1 MRVCVGG
8 GGHVGLDR
16 GEQSR
21 RRWIRKEDAAPLL
34 SLPHLNPLREVGAHK
49 FPSACAL
56 LPALSRDPFNLQV
69 LQAFV
74 DCHEFANLNLVQA
87 LR

>member
-1 MRVCVGG
+1 MGMFRGLSRVTRREVTKGKLDSGAQEVQTQSLPPRAGVCVYARAC
-8 GGHVGLDR
+8 V
-16 GEQSR
+16 
-21 RRWIRKEDAAPLL
+21 RKLPSIPLL
-34 SLPHLNPLREVGAHK
+34 LS
-49 FPSACAL
+49 
-56 LPALSRDPFNLQV
+56 LSRDPINLQV